1 MKQVKCEMNTIVAN
15 IFLEAVH
22 EEAIPVNVNTGMEW
36 KEPNGGT
43 TIDILLEFEE
53 TDEATINTALNKAVN
68 DSIELFQTNATMIQL

>member
-1 MKQVKCEMNTIVAN
+1 MEIMKQVKCEMNTIVAN

-43 TIDILLEFEE
+43 MIDILLEFEE

-68 DSIELFQTNATMIQL
+68 DSIELFQTR

>member
-1 MKQVKCEMNTIVAN
+1 MNTIVAN

-68 DSIELFQTNATMIQL
+68 DSIELFQTK

>member
-1 MKQVKCEMNTIVAN
+1 MKQMKCEMNTIVAN
-15 IFLEAVH
+15 VFLEAVH

-43 TIDILLEFEE
+43 MIDILLEFEE

-68 DSIELFQTNATMIQL
+68 DSIELFQTK

>member
-1 MKQVKCEMNTIVAN
+1 MEIMKQVKCEINTIVAN
-15 IFLEAVH
+15 VFLEAVH

-43 TIDILLEFEE
+43 MIDILLEFEE

-68 DSIELFQTNATMIQL
+68 DSIELFQTIKK

>member
-1 MKQVKCEMNTIVAN
+1 MEIMKQMKCEMNTIVAN
-15 IFLEAVH
+15 VFLEAVH

-43 TIDILLEFEE
+43 MIDILLEFEE

-68 DSIELFQTNATMIQL
+68 DSIELFQTK